1 LHFHPEDAENI
12 LGEFTKPVNQF
23 LLCQCRL
30 FHARVDERF
39 IFFMEQR
46 LWFGYFALDA
56 FSSPSFLYSA
66 FETLVVIGCGDLS
79 LQGDSSNV
87 HHFICGLFYYAH
99 FLCSF
104 YEFALKF
111 KARV

>member
-1 LHFHPEDAENI
+1 M
-12 LGEFTKPVNQF
+12 
-23 LLCQCRL
+23 
-30 FHARVDERF
+30 DERF

-79 LQGDSSNV
+79 LQGDSNV

-111 KARV
+111 EARV